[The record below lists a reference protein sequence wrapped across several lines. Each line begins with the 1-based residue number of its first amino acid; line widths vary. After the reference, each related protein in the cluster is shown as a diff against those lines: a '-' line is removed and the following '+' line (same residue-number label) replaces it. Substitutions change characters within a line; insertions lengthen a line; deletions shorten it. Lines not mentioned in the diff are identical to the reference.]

1 MLEMWREFRAS
12 KYRYLIPNTVTFLSM
27 ASGISA
33 ILAAATGAL
42 TAAGLLIL
50 ASYVLDLF
58 DGELARRLEASTE
71 FGLQLDSLVDMVS
84 LGCAPAVLAFF
95 HLRESF
101 QPGPALTALIWSV
114 SILYVLAGAFR
125 LARFNLLPTKEGQT
139 ESVGLTIS
147 TGGATL
153 TLAILSDVA
162 NTGEWVPDFFFFPLM
177 LVLALL
183 MASRIPHPSIVWV
196 FSRRWANLF
205 YMIYFAVTLLL
216 LRLSFFNVWFLFNGG
231 YLGIT
236 LVRAGFRSV
245 GARGT

>member
-1 MLEMWREFRAS
+1 MRSEILES
-12 KYRYLIPNTVTFLSM
+12 KYRYLVPNAVTFLSL
-27 ASGISA
+27 ACGISA

-50 ASYVLDLF
+50 ASYILDLC
-58 DGELARRLEASTE
+58 DGELARRLQASTN

-95 HLRESF
+95 HLRQHL
-101 QPGPALTALIWSV
+101 QPDPAVTVLLWVV

-125 LARFNLLPTKEGQT
+125 LARFNLLPTKQGQT

-153 TLAILSDVA
+153 TLAILSDLA
-162 NTGEWVPDFFFFPLM
+162 NSAEWVPDPFFIPLM
-177 LVLALL
+177 LFLALL

-196 FSRRWANLF
+196 FSRRWANFL
-205 YMIYFAVTLLL
+205 YMLYFAVTLFF
-216 LRLSFFNVWFLFNGG
+216 LRLSFFNIWFLFNGG
-231 YLGIT
+231 YLGIA
-236 LVRAGFRSV
+236 LVRAGVRSV
-245 GARGT
+245 EAGET